1 MRKVST
7 KIKGIIRKNDTYEGE
22 CIEQMLQK
30 RMAGEEIEIGTGKE
44 LVYTER
50 KDGVLPITNIRTD
63 RFDVAQSAMDLRER
77 NRMTRRDAKDKA
89 ERDAK
94 DKAEKENKSAKIPNK
109 SSQSTDG
116 ASMNPTTDN

>member
-63 RFDVAQSAMDLRER
+63 RFEVAQGAMDLRER

-89 ERDAK
+89 EK
-94 DKAEKENKSAKIPNK
+94 NNESAKIPDK
-109 SSQSTDG
+109 PSQSTDG